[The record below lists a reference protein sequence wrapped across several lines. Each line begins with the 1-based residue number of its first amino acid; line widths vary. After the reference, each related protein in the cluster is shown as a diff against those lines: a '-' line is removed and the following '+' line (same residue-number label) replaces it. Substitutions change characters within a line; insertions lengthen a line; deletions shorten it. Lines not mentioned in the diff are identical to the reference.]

1 VAEQNPKQNKFL
13 NLKPIKKLP
22 DLFYM
27 QLFVRLVSRERT
39 SHGWPKEWRRE
50 AASFNCRISHA
61 RTVLQISQWPRLYA
75 YSQCVRPLG
84 SGHQLTQHLFDL
96 VNMNVASLGLSL
108 MLIECILF
116 QSTLTLSTNI
126 GFQ

>member
-1 VAEQNPKQNKFL
+1 MICFTCS
-13 NLKPIKKLP
+13 
-22 DLFYM
+22 F
-27 QLFVRLVSRERT
+27 LFVSFPENGHPMDGQRNGDERQPHSIAEFHTHEQCCKLVSGHVCMHIATR
-39 SHGWPKEWRRE
+39 H
-50 AASFNCRISHA
+50 CI
-61 RTVLQISQWPRLYA
+61 
-75 YSQCVRPLG
+75 VRPLG

-116 QSTLTLSTNI
+116 QSTLTLSANI